1 VPRLPV
7 EQADR
12 IFRLLFERVAED
24 AAELLETANKI
35 NDASIDIKQVLRT
48 LYEGSEQSSTEQYFE
63 SIKNNYDIAT
73 YKLGTCAGE
82 IGDLIKLFV
91 NARYSERISAAQRNT
106 TRDTIAADTARQLT
120 SSMNIL
126 KGKMTRRYANS
137 ASFLINFTNLVRRI
151 EGAQAILLNRQPRWK
166 ELVRPALGEVVGMVV
181 PSFGMLVALAEAQS
195 PDIDRLLKEIEQ
207 AKKQME
213 KLNRFDAVL
222 QHQIIL
228 ADHTSS
234 LISTAAEF
242 EREYFD
248 EFNTTFAPY
257 L

>member
-1 VPRLPV
+1 MPTLPV

-12 IFRLLFERVAED
+12 IFRLLFERAAED
-24 AAELLETANKI
+24 VAELLETANQI

-48 LYEGSEQSSTEQYFE
+48 LYEGSGQGATEQYFA

-82 IGDLIKLFV
+82 IGDLIKFFE
-91 NARYSERISAAQRNT
+91 NARYSERLSDAQRNT
-106 TRDTIAADTARQLT
+106 TRDKITADTARQLT

-137 ASFLINFTNLVRRI
+137 ASFLINFTNLVRGI

-166 ELVRPALGEVVGMVV
+166 DLVRPAIGELVGMVV
-181 PSFGMLVALAEAQS
+181 PSFGMLVAVAEAQS
-195 PDIDRLLKEIEQ
+195 PDIDKLLKEMEQ

-242 EREYFD
+242 EREYLD